1 VIRGLA
7 AAVSFLTIVPVSGR
21 WSPAAASRSAG
32 FFPLVGWLVGGAIAM
47 IDSGLAVL
55 PMPVRASLVLG
66 GWLLITGALH
76 LDGLIDVFDALAPG
90 LDRERARAALVDPR
104 AGAMGVAAAIV
115 LIAIKWSA
123 LASIGERRVAWLL
136 LAPAIA
142 RWAAVGAM
150 VAFPYGRGGEGVG
163 APLTRDLG
171 PVQALAATAL
181 LAPAALLVAPSLI
194 AALLA
199 AAAAAAFVIAAA
211 VRRRVGFVSGDAY
224 GAVIESCEALVLVAG
239 SAVTA
244 GGIAP

>member
-21 WSPAAASRSAG
+21 WSPLDASRSAV
-32 FFPLVGWLVGGAIAM
+32 FFPLVGWMVGGGIAM

-104 AGAMGVAAAIV
+104 AGAVGVAAAIV
-115 LIAIKWSA
+115 LIAVKWSA
-123 LASIGERRVAWLL
+123 LASIDERRVAWLL
-136 LAPAIA
+136 LAPAIG

-150 VAFPYGRGGEGVG
+150 VAFPYGRGGEGIG
-163 APLTRDLG
+163 APITRDLR

-181 LAPAALLVAPSLI
+181 LAPAALLVAPWLI
-194 AALLA
+194 GALLA
-199 AAAAAAFVIAAA
+199 AAAAATVMIMAA

-224 GAVIESCEALVLVAG
+224 GAVIEICEALVLVVA
-239 SAVTA
+239 SVVAS
-244 GGIAP
+244 GGIT